1 MSGGDWVALLICLTA
16 GVWFLGLTR
25 TKRYP

>member
-1 MSGGDWVALLICLTA
+1 MSGGDWVVLLICLTA

-25 TKRYP
+25 AERYP